1 MPTDKISS
9 RTSGRTT
16 PKTPLARR
24 LHARAL
30 RERLDRQIQAEE
42 LRRKRAEEMRRRLR
56 LGLLFLSGD

>member
-1 MPTDKISS
+1 
-9 RTSGRTT
+9 
-16 PKTPLARR
+16 

-56 LGLLFLSGD
+56 LGLFFLSGY